1 VESSDQKKFGGA
13 ILGILIFLLCIRL
26 AFIAVYEPRNLSRPL
41 YVLKGLVMAH
51 PPGAAPLAAET
62 APDWDV
68 VLPAADLAAGKKLSS
83 RCVGCHDLS
92 STGTNKFAPSLYG
105 IVGRP
110 MGAQPG
116 YDYSSV
122 LSSRGGIWTP
132 SDLFRFLREPQVY
145 LPGTK
150 MSAAGIESA
159 RDRIN
164 LIAYLRQ
171 SSTAPP

>member
-1 VESSDQKKFGGA
+1 VQSSDNKKFGAA
-13 ILGILIFLLCIRL
+13 ILGILIFLLCVRL
-26 AFIAVYEPRNLSRPL
+26 VFVAVYEPRNLSRPRYIL
-41 YVLKGLVMAH
+41 EGLVTAH

-62 APDWDV
+62 APDWNS
-68 VLPAADLAAGKKLSS
+68 VLPAADIAAGKKLSS

-92 STGTNKFAPSLYG
+92 ANGTNKFAPSLYG

-116 YDYSSV
+116 YDYSKA
-122 LSSRGGIWTP
+122 LSSRGGTWTP
-132 SDLFRFLREPQVY
+132 GDLFAFLREPQVY

-159 RDRIN
+159 QDRIN
-164 LIAYLRQ
+164 LIAYLSHDPLGDR
-171 SSTAPP
+171 